1 MNKNIMFVSVDG
13 SHPDVLNSLADISEN
28 LILFA
33 LKKHKQSLEDRFR
46 YLGYKIPKNINIVY
60 LDSYLSYFNIKSDL
74 KIDFI
79 VANCPLSG
87 FFAYLYKSK
96 INSRLLFLMCQDFVE
111 YIQVSKFNIIKK
123 CFMISLYKF
132 ILRKVCKDSQV
143 FVLSNYLKKRAEF
156 YGAKN
161 VVIIPIYGVN
171 MSLFKRKKSSIFK
184 NKYRLKGLKI
194 ILVVSRLS
202 SEKGLIYLI
211 DALNLI
217 KKEIKN
223 VKLIFAGKGPLRK
236 YLEFY
241 VHSKGLSDDV
251 LFLGHIPYSNLPDY
265 YSSADVFVL
274 PSLKEGLGLSIAE
287 AMSCSVPVVASNTG
301 GIPDLV
307 LDGKTG
313 LLVNPADSKRL
324 AEAILTVLND
334 KRLASMMV
342 HNAYKYI
349 RQNYEKKK
357 VMSRFISFIK
367 NM

>member
-1 MNKNIMFVSVDG
+1 MFVSVDG
-13 SHPDVLNSLADISEN
+13 SHPDILNSLADISEN
-28 LILFA
+28 LIVFA
-33 LKKHKQSLEDRFR
+33 LRKHKQSLEDRFR
-46 YLGYKIPKNINIVY
+46 YLDYKIPNNIKIIY
-60 LDSYLSYFNIKSDL
+60 LDSYLSYFSIKSDL
-74 KIDFI
+74 KIDLI

-87 FFAYLYKSK
+87 FFAYIYKSK
-96 INSRLLFLMCQDFVE
+96 IDSRLLFLMCQDFVE

-123 CFMISLYKF
+123 FFIVNLYKF

-143 FVLSNYLKKRAEF
+143 LVLSNYLKRRAEF

-161 VVIIPIYGVN
+161 VVTIPIYGVN
-171 MSLFKRKKSSIFK
+171 MNLFKRNKSSILK
-184 NKYRLKGLKI
+184 NKYGLKDLKI

-211 DALNLI
+211 DAFNLI
-217 KKEIKN
+217 KRDIKD
-223 VKLIFAGKGPLRK
+223 VKLVFAGKGPLRK
-236 YLEFY
+236 DLESY
-241 VHSKGLSDDV
+241 VCSKGLNDDV

-287 AMSCSVPVVASNTG
+287 AMGCSVPVVASNTG

-313 LLVNPADSKRL
+313 LLVNPADSKGL
-324 AEAILTVLND
+324 AEAILMVLND
-334 KRLASMMV
+334 KKLASMMV

-349 RQNYEKKK
+349 RQSYEKKK
-357 VMSRFISFIK
+357 VMHRFISFIK
-367 NM
+367 NI